1 MIRAPRLVRI
11 ESPVTGLAC
20 GGGGAL
26 VVERVLRRVPGVAAA
41 YVNPANDTAY
51 VDMDPSRCDPEDVRR
66 RLAAA
71 GYLPDEAV

>member
-1 MIRAPRLVRI
+1 MRTPRLVRI

-26 VVERVLRRVPGVAAA
+26 VVERMLRRIPGVATA

-51 VDMDPSRCDPEDVRR
+51 LDLDPSRCDAEDVRR
-66 RLAAA
+66 QLAAA
-71 GYLPDEAV
+71 GYLPEAVV

>member
-1 MIRAPRLVRI
+1 MRTPRLVRM

-26 VVERVLRRVPGVAAA
+26 VVERMLRRIPGVATA
-41 YVNPANDTAY
+41 YVNRANETAY
-51 VDMDPSRCDPEDVRR
+51 LDLDPSRCDPADVRR

-71 GYLPDEAV
+71 GYLPEEAV

>member
-1 MIRAPRLVRI
+1 MIRTPRLVRI

-20 GGGGAL
+20 RGGGAL
-26 VVERVLRRVPGVAAA
+26 VVERVLRRIPGVAAA

-51 VDMDPSRCDPEDVRR
+51 VDNDPSRCDPGDVRQ

-71 GYLPDEAV
+71 GYLTEDAV